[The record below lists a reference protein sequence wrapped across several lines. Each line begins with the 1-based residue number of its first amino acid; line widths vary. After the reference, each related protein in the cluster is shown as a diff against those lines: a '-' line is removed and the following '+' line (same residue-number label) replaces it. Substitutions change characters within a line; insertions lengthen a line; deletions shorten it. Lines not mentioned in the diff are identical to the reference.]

1 MTNSSELNAA
11 IARAGISK
19 KALAEAM
26 GLTYFGLWK
35 KIRNKSEFKATEIL
49 TIQKL
54 LNLTSSQRD
63 RIFFDTEG
71 D

>member
-19 KALAEAM
+19 KALAEEM
-26 GLTYFGLWK
+26 GQTYFGLWK

>member
-35 KIRNKSEFKATEIL
+35 KFVTRA
-49 TIQKL
+49 
-54 LNLTSSQRD
+54 NLRQLK
-63 RIFFDTEG
+63 F
-71 D
+71 